1 MTEDI
6 NMNQQQSLSTDFTS
20 SVKEYLLLEEEISK
34 LNIALRER
42 RTKLKALSGIIM
54 RNMSDNDIQYVNL
67 KNGVLVYS
75 NKESRKGLNKNNLL
89 SGLSIVF
96 NNDEQLAQKA
106 AETVLENREKV
117 VKTSLK
123 LKKF

>member
-1 MTEDI
+1 
-6 NMNQQQSLSTDFTS
+6 MNQQQSLSTDFTS

-54 RNMSDNDIQYVNL
+54 RNMSENDIQYVNL